1 MRVILKKTVEAK
13 INEAIE
19 AIQDKDTIDYVE
31 LTRAEIAE
39 LAKEYPFTMATVLGG
54 ATEQQLAFGG
64 RYVNLRLAKDY
75 PTDNLERD

>member
-39 LAKEYPFTMATVLGG
+39 LAFLGAALVLPMPPCISKLHSP
-54 ATEQQLAFGG
+54 ALFH
-64 RYVNLRLAKDY
+64 
-75 PTDNLERD
+75 